1 MARVTI
7 EDCIRYYPNRFEMVV
22 LATRRARQLLVGM
35 PPALKSDESENHK
48 PAVQSLKEVG
58 DGRVTWESVFE
69 ADRIERE
76 RRLAAQAAEAAQQ
89 LLEEDE
95 I

>member
-1 MARVTI
+1 MARVTV

-22 LATRRARQLLVGM
+22 LATRRARQLLNGM
-35 PPALKSDESENHK
+35 PAQTDEGENHK
-48 PAVQSLKEVG
+48 PAVQSLKELG

-69 ADRIERE
+69 ADRVERE

-89 LLEEDE
+89 RLEEDE